1 MSLYTS
7 HRQSQYMKT
16 YRSDPTVRER
26 SRRINQRSSLRAQ
39 LALAHIRDNDP
50 KTYEAICTIVDKLK
64 PLEQK

>member
-1 MSLYTS
+1 
-7 HRQSQYMKT
+7 MKT

-26 SRRINQRSSLRAQ
+26 TRRINQRSSLRAQ